1 MKVYFTMNKMVNTT
15 RTNHVTTY
23 SLAFSF
29 FVATDQQTNIN
40 ATESIA
46 AAILLAVSKE
56 VVLSSV
62 DQDKMSVR
70 PLIASSINSP
80 PFFQI

>member
-1 MKVYFTMNKMVNTT
+1 MNIMVKTT
-15 RTNHVTTY
+15 RINHVITY

-29 FVATDQQTNIN
+29 FVATDQQTKIN

-46 AAILLAVSKE
+46 AARLLAVSKE
-56 VVLSSV
+56 VEFNSV

-70 PLIASSINSP
+70 PLIASSIDIP
-80 PFFQI
+80 PFLQI

>member
-1 MKVYFTMNKMVNTT
+1 MNKIVKIT
-15 RTNHVTTY
+15 RINHVITY

-46 AAILLAVSKE
+46 PAILLAVSKE
-56 VVLSSV
+56 VALSSV

-70 PLIASSINSP
+70 PLIASSINIP
-80 PFFQI
+80 PFLQI